1 VRFFKLSL
9 LIGLFTIS
17 SAFTGEKS
25 SFEQKQKCFERVR
38 QAYDRKEEYHLMKCR
53 KLEIPPSFGNMFIRV
68 FKKEEVLEVWVKKA
82 DGRYILFSEYKIYA
96 YSGKLGP
103 KREQGDA
110 QVPEGFYH
118 INDFNPYSNYHLS
131 LGINY
136 PNESD
141 LKLSKAQHKGSE
153 IYIHGGEVSA
163 GCLAMSD
170 YYIENIYISAVKA
183 RSQGQERIPV
193 HIFPFRPTPINL
205 EYYSNFTDY
214 QQFAGLWKNLAE
226 SYFHFEKTRTLP
238 DVMVASDGY
247 YKFIGPAFVQTKD

>member
-1 VRFFKLSL
+1 VRFLKFTF

-17 SAFTGEKS
+17 SAFTGDKS
-25 SFEQKQKCFERVR
+25 SFEQKQKNFERVR
-38 QAYDRKEEYHLMKCR
+38 LAYERKEEYHIMKCR
-53 KLEIPPSFGNMFIRV
+53 KLEIPESFGNMFIRI
-68 FKKEEVLEVWVKKA
+68 FKKEEVLEVWVQKP
-82 DGRYILFSEYKIYA
+82 DGKYVLFTDYKIYA
-96 YSGKLGP
+96 YSGRLGP

-118 INDFNPYSNYHLS
+118 INDFNPISNYHLS

-141 LKLSKAQHKGSE
+141 RKLSKARDKGCE

-183 RSQGQERIPV
+183 RNQGQERIPV
-193 HIFPFRPTPINL
+193 HIFPFRPSPINM
-205 EYYSNFTDY
+205 EYYSNFKDY
-214 QQFAGLWKNLAE
+214 QQYKKLWQNLADCYY
-226 SYFHFEKTRTLP
+226 YFERNGRLP
-238 DVMVASDGY
+238 DILVASDGY
-247 YKFIGPAFVQTKD
+247 YKILDPALVRSQE

>member
-1 VRFFKLSL
+1 VRFSKFTI

-17 SAFTGEKS
+17 SSFTGGKT
-25 SFEQKQKCFERVR
+25 SFEERQKGFERVKA
-38 QAYDRKEEYHLMKCR
+38 AYDRKEEYHIMKCR
-53 KLEIPPSFGNMFIRV
+53 NLEIPASFGNMFIRV
-68 FKKEEVLEVWVKKA
+68 FKKEETLEVWVQKP
-82 DGRYILFSEYKIYA
+82 DGKYVLFTAYKIYA

-118 INDFNPYSNYHLS
+118 INDFNPISNYHLS

-141 LKLSKAQHKGSE
+141 RKLSKARDKGCE

-183 RSQGQERIPV
+183 RNQGQDRIPV
-193 HIFPFRPTPINL
+193 HIFPFRPTSANL
-205 EYYSNFTDY
+205 EYYSSLPDY
-214 QQFAGLWKNLAE
+214 QEFKKLWKNMAE
-226 SYFHFEKTRTLP
+226 SYSYFEKTKTLP
-238 DVMVASDGY
+238 DVMVAADGY
-247 YKFIGPAFVQTKD
+247 YKYLGPPMVNSKE